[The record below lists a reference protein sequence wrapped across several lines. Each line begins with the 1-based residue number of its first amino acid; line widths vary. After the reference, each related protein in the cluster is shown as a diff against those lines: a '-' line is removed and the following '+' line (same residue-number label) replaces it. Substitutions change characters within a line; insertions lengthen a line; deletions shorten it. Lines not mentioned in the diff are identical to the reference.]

1 MFVTFH
7 TSGIPS
13 ARKVVRDYRATAWP
27 ETLSYLN
34 DSIAQFIDGLNDII
48 LDFDVVEAEADHA
61 PIVTFS
67 HFLPHVELLPEKR
80 YLSLPTLHSCVGSTF
95 LARRVRRLGKS
106 FSNCGS
112 AHHVHAFG
120 HTHLSWDA
128 TIDGVR
134 YVQVPLAYPREWEQ
148 RRKSLEIGSMKGEES
163 ENRYPVCIWDSTMS
177 SDAGKDEDSSVEP
190 PTGFPQGWLGGWWSK
205 YYAIMPR
212 QPHRNQ
218 ELSPW
223 AARMYRQLPGGK
235 IEDFDHAKVEQRYRL
250 QWDDGAGTGTWYEKH

>member
-1 MFVTFH
+1 MSLGRYQNLISSLKFHALLNIPLMFVTFH

-67 HFLPHVELLPEKR
+67 HFLPRVELLPEKR

-95 LARRVRRLGKS
+95 LARRLRRLGKS

-128 TIDGVR
+128 TIDGV
-134 YVQVPLAYPREWEQ
+134 E
-148 RRKSLEIGSMKGEES
+148 SL
-163 ENRYPVCIWDSTMS
+163 RQTYDSRHKWQCSRGCGCVT
-177 SDAGKDEDSSVEP
+177 
-190 PTGFPQGWLGGWWSK
+190 
-205 YYAIMPR
+205 
-212 QPHRNQ
+212 
-218 ELSPW
+218 
-223 AARMYRQLPGGK
+223 
-235 IEDFDHAKVEQRYRL
+235 
-250 QWDDGAGTGTWYEKH
+250 